1 MKVLVLGSSGFLGS
15 YLGFALPKMGH
26 EVSGASRNPVAYFP
40 ANQARGGGLDDYSEI
55 IRSGAYHLVIN
66 CVAVASHEA
75 CESGPENAEAVNAAF
90 PAVWASAAAQAG
102 SRFVHISTDAVFDG
116 SRAELYTESDETTPE
131 SVYGRTKV
139 QGEQAVIAANPDA
152 LVLRTNFFG
161 WSQSQRSGILDF
173 FVNAFT
179 HNTPITGFQD
189 YVVSSLYMGDLA
201 EAMIELVE
209 RGASGVFHA
218 VSSTPLSKYDFG
230 LTVANAAGLPAG
242 SMVVGSLANATGL
255 APRGHNLS
263 LSTTKVEEVV
273 GRAMP
278 TSEDG
283 VQRALAER
291 KALMDYF
298 GVSEE

>member
-1 MKVLVLGSSGFLGS
+1 MKILVLGSSGFLGS

-40 ANQARGGGLDDYSEI
+40 ANQVKEGLDDYSEM
-55 IRSGAYHLVIN
+55 IRSGDYQLVIN

-75 CESGPENAEAVNAAF
+75 CESDPQMAETVNARF
-90 PAVWASAAAQAG
+90 PGIWASVAAQAG
-102 SRFVHISTDAVFDG
+102 ARFVHFSTDAVFDG
-116 SRAELYTESDETTPE
+116 SRAELYTESDETAPE
-131 SVYGRTKV
+131 SVYGLTKV
-139 QGEQAVIAANPDA
+139 KGEQAVLAANPDA
-152 LVLRTNFFG
+152 LVLRVNFFG
-161 WSQSQRSGILDF
+161 WSRSQKSGILDF

-179 HNTPITGFQD
+179 HQSPITGFQD

-201 EAMIELVE
+201 EAMMELVE

-230 LTVANAAGLPAG
+230 LTVANAAGLPAD
-242 SMVVGSLANATGL
+242 SMAMGSLTDATGL

-263 LSTTKVEEVV
+263 LSTAKIEKVV

-278 TSEDG
+278 TSEVG

-291 KALMDYF
+291 RALMDYF

>member
-1 MKVLVLGSSGFLGS
+1 MKILVLGSSGFLGS

-26 EVSGASRNPVAYFP
+26 EVSGVSRNPVAYFP
-40 ANQARGGGLDDYSEI
+40 ANQVKEGLDDYSEM
-55 IRSGAYHLVIN
+55 IRSGDYQLVIN

-75 CESGPENAEAVNAAF
+75 CESDPEMAESVNARF
-90 PAVWASAAAQAG
+90 PGIWASVAAQAG
-102 SRFVHISTDAVFDG
+102 ARFVHISTDAVFDG
-116 SRAELYTESDETTPE
+116 SRAELYTESDETAPE

-139 QGEQAVIAANPDA
+139 QGEQAVLAANPDA
-152 LVLRTNFFG
+152 LVLRVNFFG
-161 WSQSQRSGILDF
+161 WSRSQKSGILDF

-179 HNTPITGFQD
+179 HHTPITGFQD

-201 EAMIELVE
+201 EAMMELVE
-209 RGASGVFHA
+209 RGASGLFHA

-230 LTVANAAGLPAG
+230 LTVASAAALPAD
-242 SMVVGSLANATGL
+242 SMAAGSLADATGL

-263 LSTTKVEEVV
+263 LSTAKIEKAV

-278 TSEDG
+278 TSQAG

-291 KALMDYF
+291 EALMDYF

>member
-1 MKVLVLGSSGFLGS
+1 MKILVLGSSGFLGS

-40 ANQARGGGLDDYSEI
+40 ANQVNEALDDYTEI
-55 IRSGAYHLVIN
+55 IRSGDYQLVIN
-66 CVAVASHEA
+66 CVALASHEA
-75 CESGPENAEAVNAAF
+75 CESDPEMAETVNARFPGIWASVAAEAGA
-90 PAVWASAAAQAG
+90 
-102 SRFVHISTDAVFDG
+102 RFVHISTDAVFDG
-116 SRAELYTESDETTPE
+116 SRAELYAESDETAPE

-139 QGEQAVIAANPDA
+139 QGEQAVLAANPDA
-152 LVLRTNFFG
+152 LVLRVNFFG
-161 WSQSQRSGILDF
+161 WSRSQKSGILDF

-179 HNTPITGFQD
+179 HQSPITGFQD

-201 EAMIELVE
+201 EAMMELVE

-230 LTVANAAGLPAG
+230 LTVASATGLPAD
-242 SMVVGSLANATGL
+242 SLAAGSLADATGL

-263 LSTTKVEEVV
+263 LSMAKIEKVVR
-273 GRAMP
+273 RAMP
-278 TSEDG
+278 TSEAG

-291 KALMDYF
+291 EALMDYF
-298 GVSEE
+298 GVSEW

>member
-26 EVSGASRNPVAYFP
+26 EVSGSSRNPVAYFP
-40 ANQARGGGLDDYSEI
+40 ANQVKEGLDDYTEI
-55 IRSGAYHLVIN
+55 IRSGDYQLVIN

-75 CESGPENAEAVNAAF
+75 CESDPEMAETVNGKFPGLWASVAAEAGA
-90 PAVWASAAAQAG
+90 
-102 SRFVHISTDAVFDG
+102 RFVHISTDAVFDG
-116 SRAELYTESDETTPE
+116 SRAELYTESDEIAPE
-131 SVYGRTKV
+131 SVYGRTKA
-139 QGEQAVIAANPDA
+139 QGEQAVRAANPDA
-152 LVLRTNFFG
+152 LVLRVNFFG
-161 WSQSQRSGILDF
+161 WSRSKKSGILDF

-179 HNTPITGFQD
+179 HHTPITGFED
-189 YVVSSLYMGDLA
+189 YVVSSLYVGDLA
-201 EAMIELVE
+201 EAMMELVQ

-230 LTVANAAGLPAG
+230 LTVASAAELPAG
-242 SMVVGSLANATGL
+242 SMVAGSLADAPGL

-263 LSTTKVEEVV
+263 LSTTKVEDAV

-278 TSEDG
+278 TSEAG
-283 VQRALAER
+283 IQRALAER
-291 KALMDYF
+291 EALMDYF

>member
-1 MKVLVLGSSGFLGS
+1 MKILVLGSSGFLGS
-15 YLGFALPKMGH
+15 HLGFALPKMGH

-40 ANQARGGGLDDYSEI
+40 ANQVRGGLGDYSEI
-55 IRSGAYHLVIN
+55 IRSGDYQLVIN

-75 CESGPENAEAVNAAF
+75 CESDPEMAETVNARFPGIGALVAAEAGA
-90 PAVWASAAAQAG
+90 
-102 SRFVHISTDAVFDG
+102 RFVHISTDAVFDG

-139 QGEQAVIAANPDA
+139 QGEHAVLAANPDA
-152 LVLRTNFFG
+152 LVLRVNFFG
-161 WSQSQRSGILDF
+161 WSRSQKSGILDF

-179 HNTPITGFQD
+179 HQSPITGFQD

-201 EAMIELVE
+201 EAMMELVE

-230 LTVANAAGLPAG
+230 LTVASTIGLPADSMAAG
-242 SMVVGSLANATGL
+242 SVADATSL

-263 LSTTKVEEVV
+263 LSTTKIEDVV

-278 TSEDG
+278 SSEAG

-291 KALMDYF
+291 KAVMDYF
-298 GVSEE
+298 GVNEE

>member
-26 EVSGASRNPVAYFP
+26 EVSGVSRRPVPNFP
-40 ANQARGGGLDDYSEI
+40 ANQVREGLDDYSEI
-55 IRSGAYHLVIN
+55 IRSGDYHLVIN

-75 CESGPENAEAVNAAF
+75 CESASEIAGTVNARF
-90 PAVWASAAAQAG
+90 PGIWASVATEAG
-102 SRFVHISTDAVFDG
+102 ASFVHISTDAVFDG
-116 SRAELYTESDETTPE
+116 SRAELYTESDETAPE

-230 LTVANAAGLPAG
+230 LTVANAAGLPAD

-263 LSTTKVEEVV
+263 LSTTKVEEAV
-273 GRAMP
+273 GRTMP
-278 TSEDG
+278 TSEAG

>member
-1 MKVLVLGSSGFLGS
+1 MKILVLGSSGFLGS

-40 ANQARGGGLDDYSEI
+40 ANHVKEGLDDYSEM
-55 IRSGAYHLVIN
+55 IRSGDYQLVIN
-66 CVAVASHEA
+66 CAAVASHEA
-75 CESGPENAEAVNAAF
+75 CESEPEIAETVNAKF
-90 PAVWASAAAQAG
+90 PGIWASVAVQAG
-102 SRFVHISTDAVFDG
+102 ARFVHISTDAVFDG
-116 SRAELYTESDETTPE
+116 SRAELYTESDETAPE

-139 QGEQAVIAANPDA
+139 HGEQAVLAANPDA
-152 LVLRTNFFG
+152 LVLRVNFFG
-161 WSQSQRSGILDF
+161 WSRSKKSGILDF

-179 HNTPITGFQD
+179 HHTPITGFQD
-189 YVVSSLYMGDLA
+189 YVVSSLYVGDLA
-201 EAMIELVE
+201 DAMMELVE
-209 RGASGVFHA
+209 RDASGVFHV
-218 VSSTPLSKYDFG
+218 VSSAPLSKYDFG
-230 LTVANAAGLPAG
+230 HTVASAAGLPAD
-242 SMVVGSLANATGL
+242 SMAMGSLTDATGL

-263 LSTTKVEEVV
+263 LSTAKIEKVV

-278 TSEDG
+278 TSEVG

>member
-1 MKVLVLGSSGFLGS
+1 MKILVLGSSGFLGS
-15 YLGFALPKMGH
+15 YLGFVLPKMGH

-40 ANQARGGGLDDYSEI
+40 TNQVRGGLNDYSEI
-55 IRSGAYHLVIN
+55 IRSGDHQLVIN

-75 CESGPENAEAVNAAF
+75 CESDPEMAESVNARF
-90 PAVWASAAAQAG
+90 PGIWASVAAQAG
-102 SRFVHISTDAVFDG
+102 ARFVHISTDAVFDG
-116 SRAELYTESDETTPE
+116 SRAELYTETDETAPE

-139 QGEQAVIAANPDA
+139 QGEQAVLAANPDA
-152 LVLRTNFFG
+152 LVLRVNFFG
-161 WSQSQRSGILDF
+161 WSRSQKSGILDF

-179 HNTPITGFQD
+179 HHTPITGFQD
-189 YVVSSLYMGDLA
+189 YVVSSLYVGDLA
-201 EAMIELVE
+201 EAVMELVE

-230 LTVANAAGLPAG
+230 LTVASAAALPAY
-242 SMVVGSLANATGL
+242 SMAAGSLADATGL

-263 LSTTKVEEVV
+263 LSTGKIEKVL

-278 TSEDG
+278 TSEAG

-291 KALMDYF
+291 EALMDYF

>member
-1 MKVLVLGSSGFLGS
+1 VKVLVLGSSGFLGS

-26 EVSGASRNPVAYFP
+26 EVSGSSRNPVAYFP
-40 ANQARGGGLDDYSEI
+40 ANQVKEGLDDYTEI
-55 IRSGAYHLVIN
+55 IRSGDYQLVIN
-66 CVAVASHEA
+66 CVAVASHEV
-75 CESGPENAEAVNAAF
+75 CESDPEMAETVNGKFPGIWASVAAEAG
-90 PAVWASAAAQAG
+90 AS
-102 SRFVHISTDAVFDG
+102 FVHISTDAVFDG
-116 SRAELYTESDETTPE
+116 SRAELYTESDETAPE

-173 FVNAFT
+173 FANAFT

-201 EAMIELVE
+201 EAMMELVE

-230 LTVANAAGLPAG
+230 LTVANAAGLPAD
-242 SMVVGSLANATGL
+242 SMGVGSLANATGL

-263 LSTTKVEEVV
+263 LSTTKVEEAV
-273 GRAMP
+273 GRTMP
-278 TSEDG
+278 TSEAG

>member
-1 MKVLVLGSSGFLGS
+1 MKILVLGSSGFLGS

-40 ANQARGGGLDDYSEI
+40 ANQVKEGLNDYSEM
-55 IRSGAYHLVIN
+55 IRSGDYQLVIN

-75 CESGPENAEAVNAAF
+75 CESDPEMAETVNARFPGIWASVAAEAG
-90 PAVWASAAAQAG
+90 AS
-102 SRFVHISTDAVFDG
+102 FVHISTDAVFDG
-116 SRAELYTESDETTPE
+116 SRAELYTESDETAPE

-139 QGEQAVIAANPDA
+139 QGEQAVLAANPAA
-152 LVLRTNFFG
+152 LVMRVNLFG
-161 WSQSQRSGILDF
+161 WSRSQKSGILDF
-173 FVNAFT
+173 FMNGFT
-179 HNTPITGFQD
+179 HHTPITGFKD
-189 YVVSSLYMGDLA
+189 YVVSSMYVGDLA
-201 EAMIELVE
+201 EAMMELVE

-230 LTVANAAGLPAG
+230 LTVARAAGLPAD
-242 SMVVGSLANATGL
+242 SMAAGSLTDATGL

-263 LSTTKVEEVV
+263 LSTTKIEEIV

-278 TSEDG
+278 TSETG
-283 VQRALAER
+283 VHRALAER

>member
-1 MKVLVLGSSGFLGS
+1 MKILVLGSSGFLGS
-15 YLGFALPKMGH
+15 YLGFVLPKMGH

-40 ANQARGGGLDDYSEI
+40 ANQVRGGLDDYSEM
-55 IRSGAYHLVIN
+55 IRSGGYQLVIN

-75 CESGPENAEAVNAAF
+75 CESDPEMAESVNATF
-90 PAVWASAAAQAG
+90 PGIWASVAAEVGA
-102 SRFVHISTDAVFDG
+102 RFVHISTDAVFDG
-116 SRAELYTESDETTPE
+116 SRVELYTETDETAPE

-139 QGEQAVIAANPDA
+139 QGEQAVLAANQAA
-152 LVLRTNFFG
+152 LVLRVNFFG
-161 WSQSQRSGILDF
+161 WSRSQKSGILDF

-179 HNTPITGFQD
+179 HHTPITGFQD

-201 EAMIELVE
+201 QAMMELVE

-230 LTVANAAGLPAG
+230 LTVASVAGLPAG
-242 SMVVGSLANATGL
+242 SMTMGSLSDAAGL

-263 LSTTKVEEVV
+263 LSTAKIEKVV

-278 TSEDG
+278 TSEAG
-283 VQRALAER
+283 VHRALAER
-291 KALMDYF
+291 EAVMDYF

>member
-1 MKVLVLGSSGFLGS
+1 MKILVLGSSGFLGS

-40 ANQARGGGLDDYSEI
+40 ANQVRGGLDEYSEM
-55 IRSGAYHLVIN
+55 IRSGDYQLVIN

-75 CESGPENAEAVNAAF
+75 CESDPEMAESVNARF
-90 PAVWASAAAQAG
+90 PGIWASVAAQAG
-102 SRFVHISTDAVFDG
+102 ARFVHISTDAVFDG
-116 SRAELYTESDETTPE
+116 SRAELYTESDETAPE

-139 QGEQAVIAANPDA
+139 DGEQAVLAANPDA
-152 LVLRTNFFG
+152 LVLRVNFFG
-161 WSQSQRSGILDF
+161 WSRSQKSGIFDF

-179 HNTPITGFQD
+179 HQSPITGFQD
-189 YVVSSLYMGDLA
+189 YVVSSLYVGDLA
-201 EAMIELVE
+201 EAMMELVE

-230 LTVANAAGLPAG
+230 LTVASFAGLPAD
-242 SMVVGSLANATGL
+242 SMAAGSLAEATGL

-263 LSTTKVEEVV
+263 LSTAKIEKLV

-278 TSEDG
+278 TSEVG

>member
-1 MKVLVLGSSGFLGS
+1 VKILVLGSSGFLGS

-26 EVSGASRNPVAYFP
+26 EVTGVSRNPVAYFP
-40 ANQARGGGLDDYSEI
+40 ANQVRGGLDDYTEM
-55 IRSGAYHLVIN
+55 IRSGDYQLVIN

-75 CESGPENAEAVNAAF
+75 CESDPEMAETVNGKFPGLWASVAAEAGA
-90 PAVWASAAAQAG
+90 
-102 SRFVHISTDAVFDG
+102 RFVHISTDAVFDG
-116 SRAELYTESDETTPE
+116 SRAELYTESDEIAPE
-131 SVYGRTKV
+131 SVYGRTKA
-139 QGEQAVIAANPDA
+139 QGEQAVRAANPDA
-152 LVLRTNFFG
+152 LVLRVNFFG
-161 WSQSQRSGILDF
+161 WSRSKKSGILDF

-179 HNTPITGFQD
+179 HHTPITGFED
-189 YVVSSLYMGDLA
+189 YVVSSLYVGDLA
-201 EAMIELVE
+201 EAMMELVQ

-230 LTVANAAGLPAG
+230 LTVASAAELPAG
-242 SMVVGSLANATGL
+242 SMVAGSLADAPGL

-263 LSTTKVEEVV
+263 LSTTKVEEAV
-273 GRAMP
+273 GRTMP
-278 TSEDG
+278 TSEAG